1 MSAATLALTDE
12 LRDYLVSVSVREPD
26 VLKRLRAE
34 TATLSQSGMQ
44 ISPEQGQLMALL
56 AQLIGVRRGI
66 EVGTFTGYSALVLAL
81 TLPDDGSLVCC
92 DTSEEWTNIA
102 KRYWDEAGV
111 SSKIDL
117 RLGPALETLDAL
129 IADGQTGHYDY
140 AFVDADKGNY
150 PEYHERCVRL
160 VRSGGILLY
169 DNVLWSGKVIDPAD
183 DSIDTSAI
191 RVLNARLRDDPRV
204 DLSMVPIGDGLTVC
218 RRR

>member
-1 MSAATLALTDE
+1 M
-12 LRDYLVSVSVREPD
+12 
-26 VLKRLRAE
+26 
-34 TATLSQSGMQ
+34 
-44 ISPEQGQLMALL
+44 
-56 AQLIGVRRGI
+56 
-66 EVGTFTGYSALVLAL
+66 LAL